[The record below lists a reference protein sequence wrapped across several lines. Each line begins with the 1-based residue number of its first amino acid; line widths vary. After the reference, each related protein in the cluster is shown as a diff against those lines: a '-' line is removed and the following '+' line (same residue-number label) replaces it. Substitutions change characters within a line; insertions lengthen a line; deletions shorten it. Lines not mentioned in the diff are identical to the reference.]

1 MVKLVRSRGQ
11 IVAKEEKFM
20 RIKFITAPL
29 VAGAL
34 MIPAALSTPA
44 AQAAIPAVPAASSN
58 TGDARKLLDDV
69 NGRITSLT
77 SDLKVA
83 KASMSPKEVIDTVS
97 DLLKQAMALKAQLEK
112 IVKGVIAFA
121 KTVPAR
127 VELFL
132 AMCDTTHT
140 ATLTL
145 QDKVQNA
152 HSAVLLEIAHAI
164 NVLITIDSTPA
175 QLTDEVAALKK
186 ALATAQAMPD
196 LKPTDVATKFVRA
209 KLGRLIVQVRF
220 DRNTCVVDYKDKVT
234 VRLLNR
240 AISRAGQ
247 VRGNA
252 WVRVAD
258 VDQAIKEL
266 KIAYQDALKAPNKEG
281 APASPS
287 FCMPAASAPVAVA

>member
-1 MVKLVRSRGQ
+1 
-11 IVAKEEKFM
+11 M
-20 RIKFITAPL
+20 RIKFIAAPL

-34 MIPAALSTPA
+34 MVPATLSTPA
-44 AQAAIPAVPAASSN
+44 AQAAVPAVPAASS
-58 TGDARKLLDDV
+58 TADARTLLNDV
-69 NGRITSLT
+69 NGRIASLND
-77 SDLKVA
+77 DLKVA
-83 KASMSPKEVIDTVS
+83 KAALSPKEVIDTIT
-97 DLLKQAMALKAQLEK
+97 DLLKQAKALKAQLEK
-112 IVKGVIAFA
+112 IVKGVITFA
-121 KTVPAR
+121 KTIPAR

-132 AMCDTTHT
+132 AMCDTAHT

-152 HSAVLLEIAHAI
+152 HTIVFLEIAHAI

-186 ALATAQAMPD
+186 ALAEAQAMPD

-209 KLGRLIVQVRF
+209 KLGRLMVQVRF
-220 DRNTCVVDYKDKVT
+220 DRNTCVVNYKDSDT
-234 VRLLNR
+234 IRLLNR
-240 AISRAGQ
+240 AISRAGL

-258 VDQAIKEL
+258 VDQAMKDL
-266 KIAYQDALKAPNKEG
+266 KVAYQDALKAPNKKG

-287 FCMPAASAPVAVA
+287 FCMPAADAPVTIA

>member
-1 MVKLVRSRGQ
+1 
-11 IVAKEEKFM
+11 M

-83 KASMSPKEVIDTVS
+83 KASMSPKEVIDTIS

-152 HSAVLLEIAHAI
+152 NSAVLLEIAHAI

>member
-1 MVKLVRSRGQ
+1 
-11 IVAKEEKFM
+11 M

-34 MIPAALSTPA
+34 TIPAALSTPA

-83 KASMSPKEVIDTVS
+83 KASMSPKEVIDTIS